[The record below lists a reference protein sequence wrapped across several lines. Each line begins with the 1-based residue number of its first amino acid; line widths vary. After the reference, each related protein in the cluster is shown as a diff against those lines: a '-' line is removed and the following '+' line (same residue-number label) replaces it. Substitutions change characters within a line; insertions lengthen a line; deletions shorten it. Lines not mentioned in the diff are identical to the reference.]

1 MSNTKG
7 NKSQETKAP
16 PLPSVWSRAFSSNSR
31 WDDKEEFLDVIYWS
45 RQVIGIIV
53 GVIWGLVPLKGFIA
67 LLLFAIVNAGVMYV
81 YFSSFQCVDEEE
93 FGGAWE
99 LTKEGFMT
107 SFAGF
112 LVTWIIIYSG
122 MHFD

>member
-1 MSNTKG
+1 MSRPKSDKVG
-7 NKSQETKAP
+7 NGSKCDS
-16 PLPSVWSRAFSSNSR
+16 SVWLRAITANAE
-31 WDDKEEFLDVIYWS
+31 WPDKEEFLDVIYWS
-45 RQVIGIIV
+45 RQVIGILV
-53 GVIWGLVPLKGFIA
+53 GIAWGLIPLKGFLG
-67 LLLFAIVNAGVMYV
+67 LLLFVLVNTGLTYL
-81 YFSSFQCVDEEE
+81 YFSSYQQVDEEE

-122 MHFD
+122 LHFE